1 MINLSKEAR
10 NVIRSIVNYMKEDTV
25 DLSDIEFI
33 VDLIEG
39 EIEENHPNIRVTR
52 TEIRRYLLHIM
63 KGDNT

>member
-1 MINLSKEAR
+1 MINLNKEAR
-10 NVIRSIVNYMKEDTV
+10 NVIRSIVNYMRKDIE

-33 VDLIEG
+33 IDLIKG
-39 EIEENHPNIRVTR
+39 EIEENHPSISVTR